1 MLVSGQNEGRLTDL
15 YSFDAVAGERFFL
28 DRRSLSGGSVC
39 WRLIGPDGEYGRG
52 PEAFDDSG
60 IFTLDRTGTY
70 RIAIEGRDQ
79 NSTAFTYGF
88 TLSRV
93 TDSEAELEIGELIR
107 GRIEGPG
114 DSIAYSFE
122 LTSDMRLFFDSLRNA
137 GNLHWTLEGPHEVE
151 VRSEEH
157 TSELQSL
164 MRISYAV

>member
-1 MLVSGQNEGRLTDL
+1 M
-15 YSFDAVAGERFFL
+15 
-28 DRRSLSGGSVC
+28 
-39 WRLIGPDGEYGRG
+39 
-52 PEAFDDSG
+52 
-60 IFTLDRTGTY
+60 
-70 RIAIEGRDQ
+70 AIEGRYQ

-137 GNLHWTLEGPHEVE
+137 GNLHWTLEGPHGVE
-151 VRSEEH
+151 VSSRYFNDSRSEEH

-164 MRISYAV
+164 MRISYAVFCLKKKNNIL

>member
-1 MLVSGQNEGRLTDL
+1 M
-15 YSFDAVAGERFFL
+15 
-28 DRRSLSGGSVC
+28 
-39 WRLIGPDGEYGRG
+39 
-52 PEAFDDSG
+52 
-60 IFTLDRTGTY
+60 
-70 RIAIEGRDQ
+70 AIEGRYQ

-137 GNLHWTLEGPHEVE
+137 GNLHWTLEGPHGVE
-151 VRSEEH
+151 VSSRYFKIGRASCRERVC
-157 TSELQSL
+157 Q
-164 MRISYAV
+164 YV